1 MKELKLL
8 FTEAYKEVKQKPLEA
23 LGTLIT
29 FVAMCGLLYAFMI
42 ICYIIGG

>member
-8 FTEAYKEVKQKPLEA
+8 FTESYKEVKRNPLEA
-23 LGTLIT
+23 LGTLFAFI
-29 FVAMCGLLYAFMI
+29 AMCGMMYVFMI